1 MSTQEFDLNNHVIN
15 SPEARAEIKKVQ
27 QAFDDLLD
35 VIDVLKKELL
45 HNVTVIDEAKELIST
60 LQTSSMGFTA
70 SLKRIH
76 SMLGQRKDLFI
87 DDTDMDALMDELS
100 KYVMD
105 NAVIKAGVIENAVE
119 GKNNGK

>member
-1 MSTQEFDLNNHVIN
+1 
-15 SPEARAEIKKVQ
+15 
-27 QAFDDLLD
+27 
-35 VIDVLKKELL
+35 
-45 HNVTVIDEAKELIST
+45 
-60 LQTSSMGFTA
+60 
-70 SLKRIH
+70 
-76 SMLGQRKDLFI
+76 MLGQRKDLFI